1 MKDMTILKTGI
12 IGSVIGAICCAIPI
26 LILAL
31 DALGLSARLGWVEYA
46 LIPAL
51 ALFLAITACRL
62 WRQQRAVVCCSAE
75 TRSNN
80 GRA

>member
-12 IGSVIGAICCAIPI
+12 IGSVIAAICCATPI
-26 LILAL
+26 LVIAL
-31 DALGLSARLGWVEYA
+31 GALGLSARLGWVEYA

-51 ALFLAITACRL
+51 ALFLAITACGL
-62 WRQQRAVVCCSAE
+62 WRRQRAVVCCSAE
-75 TRSNN
+75 TRSND

>member
-31 DALGLSARLGWVEYA
+31 DALGLSARLGWVE
-46 LIPAL
+46 
-51 ALFLAITACRL
+51 
-62 WRQQRAVVCCSAE
+62 
-75 TRSNN
+75 
-80 GRA
+80 

>member
-12 IGSVIGAICCAIPI
+12 IGSVIAATCCATPI
-26 LILAL
+26 LILAFGP
-31 DALGLSARLGWVEYA
+31 LGLSAWLGWVEYA

-51 ALFLAITACRL
+51 ALFLAITVCGLGR
-62 WRQQRAVVCCSAE
+62 RQRAVVCCSAE
-75 TRSNN
+75 TRSND